1 MDRFDIVV
9 IGAGPAG
16 EAAANKARTLGASVA
31 IIDRDLVGGSCPFW
45 GCIPSK
51 ALLHAAQR
59 HADGADYPWERASR
73 RRDYMINREGIPYPD
88 DTGHVGRLEAAGAT
102 VMRGDARLAGPGR
115 VVVRHDGAEHEIAAG
130 AVIVAVGSVTKV
142 PDLPGIETVRT
153 WTNIDATGARELPAS
168 LLVLGGGPTGVELA
182 QVYARFGVPVTV
194 VQSRD
199 RLIPAD
205 HPRNA
210 EVALAAL
217 RRDGVD
223 VRLGVRA
230 VRARAAADPSLAD
243 AIELS
248 DGTEATGHA
257 ILLAVGRD
265 FPLAGLGLDTVGIDP
280 ATDPGI
286 RARDGRL
293 RIADGVFLAGDPAG
307 PELHTH
313 QAHAQGEFAVRM
325 ALGETVTPDYRAL
338 PRGTYTDPE
347 LAFVG
352 RTLDEARAAGVDAFE
367 VTTDFATSSRG
378 YGVEADLGHLTIVVD
393 RASRELVG
401 AAIAAP
407 DATAAIHECVLAI
420 QARIPLDV
428 LAATIH
434 AFPSTPRALGGLFV
448 EALGQLDGVVGR
460 A

>member
-1 MDRFDIVV
+1 MDRFDIAV

-16 EAAANKARTLGASVA
+16 EAAANKARALGATVA

-51 ALLHAAQR
+51 SLLHAAQR
-59 HADGADYPWERASR
+59 HADGADYPWERASA

-88 DTGHVGRLEAAGAT
+88 DTGHVQRLEAVGAA
-102 VMRGDARLAGPGR
+102 VLRGEGRLDGPGR
-115 VVVRHDGAEHEIAAG
+115 VVVRHDGAEHALEAA
-130 AVIVAVGSVTKV
+130 AVIIAVGSVTKV
-142 PDLPGIETVRT
+142 PDLPGIESVRT

-230 VRARAAADPSLAD
+230 VRAIAATDPADPD

-248 DGTEATGHA
+248 DGTRATGHA
-257 ILLAVGRD
+257 ILLAVGRE
-265 FPLAGLGLDTVGIDP
+265 FPLGGLGLETVGIDR
-280 ATDPGI
+280 ATDAAL

-293 RIADGVFLAGDPAG
+293 RLRDGVFIAGDPAG

-313 QAHAQGEFAVRM
+313 QAHAQGEWAARM
-325 ALGETVTPDYRAL
+325 ALGEAITPDYRAL

-352 RTLDEARAAGVDAFE
+352 RTLDEARAAGLDAFE
-367 VTTDFATSSRG
+367 VTTDFASSSRG
-378 YGVEADLGHLTIVVD
+378 YGVEAEMGHLTLIVD
-393 RASRELVG
+393 RATRQLAG

-420 QARIPLDV
+420 QARIPIDV

-434 AFPSTPRALGGLFV
+434 AFPSTPRALGGLFA
-448 EALGQLDGVVGR
+448 EALEQLGP

>member
-1 MDRFDIVV
+1 
-9 IGAGPAG
+9 
-16 EAAANKARTLGASVA
+16 
-31 IIDRDLVGGSCPFW
+31 
-45 GCIPSK
+45 
-51 ALLHAAQR
+51 
-59 HADGADYPWERASR
+59 
-73 RRDYMINREGIPYPD
+73 MINREGIPYPD
-88 DTGHVGRLEAAGAT
+88 DTSHVTALESAGAT
-102 VMRGDARLAGPGR
+102 VIRGAARLDGPGR
-115 VVVRHDGAEHEIAAG
+115 VTVEHDGARHAVEAG
-130 AVIVAVGSVTKV
+130 SVIIAVGSVTKV
-142 PDLPGIETVRT
+142 PDLPGIADVRT
-153 WTNIDATGARELPAS
+153 WTNVDATGTRELPRS

-182 QVYARFGVPVTV
+182 QVYARFGVPVTL

-210 EVALAAL
+210 ETALALL

-230 VRARAAADPSLAD
+230 VRARAATDPADPD
-243 AIELS
+243 TIELD

-265 FPLAGLGLDTVGIDP
+265 FPLTDLGLDTLGIDP
-280 ATDPGI
+280 RTDPAI

-293 RIADGVFLAGDPAG
+293 RIRDGLFIAGDPAG

-313 QAHAQGEFAVRM
+313 QAHAQGEWAVRM
-325 ALGETVTPDYRAL
+325 ALGESVTPDYRAL

-352 RTLDEARAAGVDAFE
+352 VTLDAAREAGLDAFE
-367 VTTDFATSSRG
+367 ATTLFAQTSRG
-378 YGVEADLGHLTIVVD
+378 YGVEAELGHLSIVVD

-407 DATAAIHECVLAI
+407 DATAAIHECVLAM
-420 QARIPLDV
+420 QARVTIDV

-434 AFPSTPRALGGLFV
+434 AFPSTSRALGGLFV
-448 EALGQLDGVVGR
+448 EALGTLDAR
-460 A
+460 

>member
-16 EAAANKARTLGASVA
+16 EAAANKARALGASVA

-51 ALLHAAQR
+51 SLLHAAQR
-59 HADGADYPWERASR
+59 HADGADYPWTRASA
-73 RRDYMINREGIPYPD
+73 RRDFMINREGIPYPD
-88 DTGHVGRLEAAGAT
+88 DTSHVTALESAGAT
-102 VMRGDARLAGPGR
+102 VIRGAARLDGPGR
-115 VVVRHDGAEHEIAAG
+115 VTVAHDGARHAVEAG
-130 AVIVAVGSVTKV
+130 SVIIAVGSVTKV
-142 PDLPGIETVRT
+142 PDLPGIADVRT
-153 WTNIDATGARELPAS
+153 WTNVDATGTRELPAS
-168 LLVLGGGPTGVELA
+168 LLVLGGGPTGVEIA
-182 QVYARFGVPVTV
+182 QVYARFGVPVTL

-210 EVALAAL
+210 ETALALL

-230 VRARAAADPSLAD
+230 VRARAATDPADPD
-243 AIELS
+243 AIELD

-265 FPLAGLGLDTVGIDP
+265 FPLTDLGLDTLGIDP
-280 ATDPGI
+280 RTDPAI

-293 RIADGVFLAGDPAG
+293 RIRDGLFIAGDPAG

-313 QAHAQGEFAVRM
+313 QAHAQGEWAARM
-325 ALGETVTPDYRAL
+325 ALGESVSPDYRAL

-352 RTLDEARAAGVDAFE
+352 VTLDAAREAGLDAFE
-367 VTTDFATSSRG
+367 ATTPFAQTSRG
-378 YGVEADLGHLTIVVD
+378 YGVEAELGHLSIVVD

-401 AAIAAP
+401 AAMAAP
-407 DATAAIHECVLAI
+407 DATAAIHECVLAM
-420 QARIPLDV
+420 QARVTIDV

-434 AFPSTPRALGGLFV
+434 AFPSTSRALGGLFV
-448 EALGQLDGVVGR
+448 DALGTLDAR
-460 A
+460 

>member
-1 MDRFDIVV
+1 MDRFDIAV

-16 EAAANKARTLGASVA
+16 EAAANKARALGASVA

-51 ALLHAAQR
+51 SLLHAAER
-59 HADGADYPWERASR
+59 HASGSGYPWERASR
-73 RRDYMINREGIPYPD
+73 RRDYMINREDRAYPD
-88 DTGHVGRLEAAGAT
+88 DSGHVRRLEEVGA
-102 VMRGDARLAGPGR
+102 VVLRGDGRLAGPGR
-115 VVVRHDGAEHEIAAG
+115 VAVTHDGAQHELEAG
-130 AVIVAVGSVTKV
+130 AVIVAVGSTTRV
-142 PDLPGIETVRT
+142 PDLPGIATVRT
-153 WTNIDATGARELPAS
+153 WTNVDATGARELPTS
-168 LLVLGGGPTGVELA
+168 LMVLGGGPTGVELA
-182 QVYARFGVPVTV
+182 QVYARFGVPVTL

-210 EVALAAL
+210 ETALAL
-217 RRDGVD
+217 LQRDGVD

-230 VRARAAADPSLAD
+230 VRAVAAADPADPD

-248 DGTEATGHA
+248 DGTRATGHA
-257 ILLAVGRD
+257 ILLAVGRE
-265 FPLAGLGLDTVGIDP
+265 FPLGGLGFETVGIDP
-280 ATDPGI
+280 ATDAGI

-293 RIADGVFLAGDPAG
+293 RIADGLFIAGDPAG

-313 QAHAQGEFAVRM
+313 QAHAQGEWAVRM
-325 ALGETVTPDYRAL
+325 ALGEAVVPDYRAL

-352 RTLDEARAAGVDAFE
+352 VDLDAARAAGLDAFE
-367 VTTDFATSSRG
+367 VTTPFATTSRG
-378 YGVEADLGHLTIVVD
+378 YGVEAGMGHLTIVVD

-407 DATAAIHECVLAI
+407 DATASIHECVLAMR
-420 QARIPLDV
+420 ARIPVDV
-428 LAATIH
+428 LADTIH

-448 EALGQLDGVVGR
+448 EALAELGPRG
-460 A
+460 